1 MVYLSYITHKE
12 RYTLSYLIS
21 ELAELVGLSRTT
33 LLYYEKQ
40 KLIASKRQANGYR
53 IYSDKDLQILRL
65 LKQLQAGGLTLKE
78 CQSCLEAKIDQVML
92 KNRLQQLDA
101 QIVQKQKAR
110 ELLEALTGLG
120 SMRQWHILANQLA
133 PDAHFDWL
141 KQQGFDEKHAFYLKW
156 LSKDMNEHDQ
166 YMADFMQVYHSLDR
180 WGPGTKED
188 SLRALTLLPSM
199 PKKVLDIGCGK
210 GLSTTLLAEHTEAN
224 IIALDNEPTA
234 LKQLENRLIEQ
245 GFKDRVSTQCASMT
259 ELPYSPESFDLIWA
273 EGSAYIMGVENALKQ
288 WKTLLQPQGCLV
300 LSDLVWLTE
309 SPSQASV
316 DFWQQEY
323 PDMQTVAKRIEQM
336 RLSGFEVLAH
346 FTLSDQAWLDYY
358 LPVNQRVNELKKTLP
373 NSTAL
378 QDLAREVAFYKTH
391 LGEFG
396 YEMFVLKVC

>member
-1 MVYLSYITHKE
+1 MVYLSYT
-12 RYTLSYLIS
+12 
-21 ELAELVGLSRTT
+21 
-33 LLYYEKQ
+33 
-40 KLIASKRQANGYR
+40 
-53 IYSDKDLQILRL
+53 
-65 LKQLQAGGLTLKE
+65 
-78 CQSCLEAKIDQVML
+78 
-92 KNRLQQLDA
+92 
-101 QIVQKQKAR
+101 
-110 ELLEALTGLG
+110 
-120 SMRQWHILANQLA
+120 LANQLA

-141 KQQGFDEKHAFYLKW
+141 KQ
-156 LSKDMNEHDQ
+156 
-166 YMADFMQVYHSLDR
+166 
-180 WGPGTKED
+180 
-188 SLRALTLLPSM
+188 
-199 PKKVLDIGCGK
+199 
-210 GLSTTLLAEHTEAN
+210 
-224 IIALDNEPTA
+224 
-234 LKQLENRLIEQ
+234 Q

-316 DFWQQEY
+316 EFWQQEY

-336 RLSGFEVLAH
+336 RLSGFEVFAH

-358 LPVNQRVNELKKTLP
+358 LPLNQRVSELQKTLP

-378 QDLAREVAFYKTH
+378 QDLAREVAFYKKH